1 MYVQAEARKSF
12 ANQEID
18 TVSDIKRKRVY
29 VCVCG
34 GGVGGWGG
42 AVLSET
48 TPAEGGLWERVV
60 QFSRSTLSS
69 PKRFYIKMRNGVSDF
84 NVALILSG
92 QGHNQTVPMKHSFDV
107 ANDQWGCV
115 MQPTPCK

>member
-34 GGVGGWGG
+34 GGVGG
-42 AVLSET
+42 
-48 TPAEGGLWERVV
+48 GGL
-60 QFSRSTLSS
+60 S
-69 PKRFYIKMRNGVSDF
+69 
-84 NVALILSG
+84 
-92 QGHNQTVPMKHSFDV
+92 
-107 ANDQWGCV
+107 
-115 MQPTPCK
+115 